1 MVGGSLGGLQV
12 LDLTP
17 EGQKHQR
24 ILSLGKDP
32 LVSDRQPDLVTCLGA
47 DLYSMGQPSQ
57 HSGSGT
63 CTEEKQVQAFSFS
76 VSRSLEGI
84 VPGPVPFSGE
94 KGKCCSE
101 STNEGNGK
109 CF

>member
-32 LVSDRQPDLVTCLGA
+32 LVSERAPDLVTCLGA
-47 DLYSMGQPSQ
+47 DLYSMGQPSGIAC
-57 HSGSGT
+57 S
-63 CTEEKQVQAFSFS
+63 EEKQIQAFSFS
-76 VSRSLEGI
+76 VSRSLSSVATFEAL
-84 VPGPVPFSGE
+84 PSGE
-94 KGKCCSE
+94 RKRYSVFIC
-101 STNEGNGK
+101 
-109 CF
+109 

>member
-1 MVGGSLGGLQV
+1 MVVGGSLGGLQV

-32 LVSDRQPDLVTCLGA
+32 LVSERQPDLVTCLGA
-47 DLYSMGQPSQ
+47 DLYSMGQPS
-57 HSGSGT
+57 SST

-76 VSRSLEGI
+76 VSRSLES
-84 VPGPVPFSGE
+84 VLPGQGSSSGE
-94 KGKCCSE
+94 RGEFCSSFSNE
-101 STNEGNGK
+101 SYSR
-109 CF
+109 